1 MMQRSN
7 TMRKVKN
14 LNRRD
19 FLRISTGLAL
29 GAVAAACAPAKPT
42 PAPTEVPEVPEAP
55 AAPELPFEV
64 APEAIDPLNVE
75 KGTAEGIFFEGGY
88 GIDYI
93 KYAADILDKLHP
105 ETEISVTGI
114 QRVDEQLRPRFIAG
128 NPPDVID
135 NSGAGNLDTT
145 ALAAEG
151 QLLDLEPL
159 MNAAALDTPGKLF
172 KETLFPGS
180 QEVGVF
186 DGKQLF
192 LNIAYTVFGVWHSKS
207 LFEKKGWEYPKMW
220 DDMLDFCAMI
230 KKETDMS
237 PWTYQGKY
245 PGYMVFGVLVPL
257 IYKIGGNQAIIN
269 LDNLEPDAW
278 RAPEVKEA
286 VNLMYQLAEQ
296 DYIMPGTAGLT
307 HTESQAEWLQGKAV
321 FLPCGTWL
329 ENEMKGLTPDGFDMV
344 VKPVPGIEA
353 GKGSPESIY
362 ASSGETYFVPAKAK
376 NPRTGMEFLR
386 CLMSKAGAKYFVTEV
401 ASMMPIIGGAEGVE
415 LSPAMDSAIKDVE
428 AAGDE
433 IFVYK
438 YPGWYRK
445 LDTEVSNR
453 TGELLTKRMTVDE
466 FIDAIQK
473 VADEVKADPDIPKY
487 RR

>member
-1 MMQRSN
+1 
-7 TMRKVKN
+7 MRKVKK
-14 LNRRD
+14 LSRRD

-93 KYAADILDKLHP
+93 KYAADILDELHP

-159 MNAAALDTPGKLF
+159 MNAAALDTPSKLF

-180 QEVGVF
+180 QDVGVF

-257 IYKIGGNQAIIN
+257 IYKIGGNQAIIKE
-269 LDNLEPDAW
+269 LAQRRRGSLCICDMGDV
-278 RAPEVKEA
+278 VKLA
-286 VNLMYQLAEQ
+286 VDVDVSCLPSLWLVAVFMLF
-296 DYIMPGTAGLT
+296 
-307 HTESQAEWLQGKAV
+307 SQAI
-321 FLPCGTWL
+321 
-329 ENEMKGLTPDGFDMV
+329 
-344 VKPVPGIEA
+344 PVWNFHNIGQDFRQARRVIVQ
-353 GKGSPESIY
+353 
-362 ASSGETYFVPAKAK
+362 ASAFHFG
-376 NPRTGMEFLR
+376 
-386 CLMSKAGAKYFVTEV
+386 
-401 ASMMPIIGGAEGVE
+401 
-415 LSPAMDSAIKDVE
+415 
-428 AAGDE
+428 
-433 IFVYK
+433 
-438 YPGWYRK
+438 
-445 LDTEVSNR
+445 
-453 TGELLTKRMTVDE
+453 
-466 FIDAIQK
+466 
-473 VADEVKADPDIPKY
+473 
-487 RR
+487 